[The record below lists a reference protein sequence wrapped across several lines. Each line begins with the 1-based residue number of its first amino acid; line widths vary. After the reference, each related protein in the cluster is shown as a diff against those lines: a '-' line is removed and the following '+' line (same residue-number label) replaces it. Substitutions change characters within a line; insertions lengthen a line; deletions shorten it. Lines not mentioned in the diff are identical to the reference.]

1 MQDIWPCFSFWHL
14 WSEKILFKIDL
25 LFHYLL
31 HGDFFPAFM
40 MARCSWKVSVVLK
53 KICHHRLRYCYNRR
67 SHVPSL
73 SLFLFHPALLFLFS
87 PTFVIRVL
95 PHVLQSVC
103 AFHWRCIYQSC
114 PLSSSPSSRQCNPF
128 EYQGDCWQWRD
139 TWEHKKP
146 PAGFKGQGGEEG
158 SDSGKE
164 LSPYMQLNKATVRGG
179 RALIHKHTKTAG
191 GIHTW
196 EWWEEKRKTY
206 SIICYNR

>member
-1 MQDIWPCFSFWHL
+1 M
-14 WSEKILFKIDL
+14 
-25 LFHYLL
+25 
-31 HGDFFPAFM
+31 FP
-40 MARCSWKVSVVLK
+40 
-53 KICHHRLRYCYNRR
+53 
-67 SHVPSL
+67 
-73 SLFLFHPALLFLFS
+73 LFLCSSFILLSCSSSLPPLWLEYFLMFYRACVLSTEDVFISLALY
-87 PTFVIRVL
+87 P
-95 PHVLQSVC
+95 
-103 AFHWRCIYQSC
+103 
-114 PLSSSPSSRQCNPF
+114 SPSSRQCNPF

-196 EWWEEKRKTY
+196 EWWEENILHHSLQQINLWERW
-206 SIICYNR
+206 

>member
-1 MQDIWPCFSFWHL
+1 MEWENYFQDWFIIS
-14 WSEKILFKIDL
+14 LFAAWR
-25 LFHYLL
+25 
-31 HGDFFPAFM
+31 FFPAFM

-53 KICHHRLRYCYNRR
+53 KICHHRPRYCYNRR

-103 AFHWRCIYQSC
+103 AFHWRRIYQSC
-114 PLSSSPSSRQCNPF
+114 PLSSSPLQGSVIHLNIKATVDNGETLESTKNLQPASRAKEEKKGLTVARSSHQ
-128 EYQGDCWQWRD
+128 
-139 TWEHKKP
+139 
-146 PAGFKGQGGEEG
+146 
-158 SDSGKE
+158 
-164 LSPYMQLNKATVRGG
+164 YMQLNKATVRGG

-206 SIICYNR
+206 SIIRYNR